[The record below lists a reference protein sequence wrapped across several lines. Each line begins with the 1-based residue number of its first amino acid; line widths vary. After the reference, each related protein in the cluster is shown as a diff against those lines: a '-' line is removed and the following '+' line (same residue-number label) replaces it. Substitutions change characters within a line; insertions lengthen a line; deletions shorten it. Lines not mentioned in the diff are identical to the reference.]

1 MKNLAGRVAVV
12 TGAGSGIGA
21 ALARACGQEGMKV
34 VVADVEG
41 DKAESLANT
50 MRDVG
55 MEAVAQA
62 VDVRYRKDVEAL
74 ADRGFTEFG
83 GCHLLCNNAGVMVN
97 RPLIETEERDWQWI
111 LSVNLWG
118 VIHAIEA
125 FLPRMKAQR
134 VECHVVNTSS
144 IAGVVNFGAMGLGA
158 YSTTKAAVVMLSE
171 FLRAELEVAGIPIG
185 VSVVCPGA
193 VATRIAES
201 ERNRPGDL
209 DTGQPRTAVGA
220 DPNSDQVPGTQTPD
234 EVAQSILRGVRE
246 NEPWILTHPEMKAPV
261 ETRVRA
267 LLAAFD
273 ESATRRG

>member
-1 MKNLAGRVAVV
+1 MEKLEGRVAVV

-21 ALARACGQEGMKV
+21 SLARACGEEGMKV

-41 DKAESLANT
+41 EKAESVAQT

-55 MEAVAQA
+55 MTAVSQT
-62 VDVRYRKDVEAL
+62 VDVRRREDVQAL
-74 ADRGFTEFG
+74 ADRTFGDFG
-83 GCHLLCNNAGVMVN
+83 GCHLLCNNAGVMIN
-97 RPLIETEERDWQWI
+97 RPLIETEEKDWQWV

-118 VIHAIEA
+118 VIHAIDV
-125 FLPRMKAQR
+125 FLPAMKDQR
-134 VECHVVNTSS
+134 TECHVVNTAS
-144 IAGVVNFGAMGLGA
+144 IAGLMNLGTMGLGA

-171 FLRAELEVAGIPIG
+171 FLRAELAVAGIPIG

-201 ERNRPGDL
+201 ERNRPSDL
-209 DTGQPRTAVGA
+209 DTGQPLEAVGA
-220 DPNSDQVPGTQTPD
+220 DPNSEQIAGTQSPS

-261 ETRVRA
+261 ETRVRS
-267 LLAAFD
+267 LLDAFD
-273 ESATRRG
+273 QSASKKT

>member
-1 MKNLAGRVAVV
+1 MEKLDGRVAVV

-21 ALARACGQEGMKV
+21 SLARACGQEGMKV
-34 VVADVEG
+34 VVADVES
-41 DKAESLANT
+41 DKAESVAET

-55 MEAVAQA
+55 MQAVAQT
-62 VDVRYRKDVEAL
+62 VDVRQRKDVQAL
-74 ADRGFTEFG
+74 SDRAFGEFG

-97 RPLIETEERDWQWI
+97 RPLIETQEKDWQWI

-118 VIHAIEA
+118 VIHAIEI
-125 FLPRMKAQR
+125 FLPRMKELQ
-134 VECHVVNTSS
+134 VDCHVVNTAS
-144 IAGVVNFGAMGLGA
+144 IAGLINFGAMGLGA

-209 DTGQPRTAVGA
+209 DTGQPLAAVGA
-220 DPNSDQVPGTQTPD
+220 DPNSEQIPGTQTPD
-234 EVAQSILRGVRE
+234 EVAQTILRGVRE
-246 NEPWILTHPEMKAPV
+246 NEPWILTHPEMKGPV
-261 ETRVRA
+261 ETRVRS
-267 LLAAFD
+267 LLDAFD
-273 ESATRRG
+273 ANASRRS